1 MDRFAL
7 AVSGQPRRE
16 PFGGIEQPGIAGFGG
31 EQDQQADGHDTAVLI
46 GRLTL
51 NIAHLIGQ
59 TKIPAADN
67 LLAGS
72 APDPRPIRFRP
83 LAGLGGTAME
93 LFTQLFGDLLAFVY
107 HCFDRIVIH
116 GYLSGLS
123 RPEQVVHFFRNV
135 VGVATVSK
143 EVLSQRTADYQ
154 AWVEAFAGNHRLP
167 IEWAEKG
174 VRKEDH
180 VLPWQRRMARQD
192 AYGVYF
198 IFKSMEQG
206 ASFRVSVPKYASK
219 DPNYRILARQRSRF
233 THYYFYIRDQVLGPI
248 VMRVGS
254 FFPFQTSYYL
264 NGHSFIE
271 QELKRA
277 QIGFRKT
284 DNAFLAVDDVAALQ
298 AAADKLS
305 AEIIRK
311 QLDYWTLI
319 LGPKFSAKERKQFQL
334 SRFYAI
340 AQIEYCRNFIFKRHF
355 PIHKLFERSCELGL
369 WRLTADKIAAIFGTR
384 VHRRMH
390 GKLATIIDRIEHG
403 HHVFRA
409 YFKHAF
415 LKQYE
420 KFSTFLR
427 NELVSNNLA
436 DFRLKKGLEH
446 LEAVRQRFQ
455 TITARFAGFQ
465 AQWLNVHVDFP
476 LLQRLALPIT
486 VGAVRYPGIKI
497 HEPRVIR
504 LLEVLL
510 HGGSHLGGWTA
521 RQIHHAVLTS
531 FHLSHSAYG
540 LTQLRYD
547 LRKLK
552 GHGLLQRDGS
562 RYAYRLTPKG
572 VQVALLFLF
581 FHKRLC
587 GPLAN
592 SRFHHRPDP
601 AHQPPSKLEAAYHR
615 ADNAIQHV
623 VDLLAA

>member
-1 MDRFAL
+1 M
-7 AVSGQPRRE
+7 
-16 PFGGIEQPGIAGFGG
+16 
-31 EQDQQADGHDTAVLI
+31 VL
-46 GRLTL
+46 
-51 NIAHLIGQ
+51 
-59 TKIPAADN
+59 
-67 LLAGS
+67 
-72 APDPRPIRFRP
+72 RP
-83 LAGLGGTAME
+83 LAGLAGIAME

-107 HCFDRIVIH
+107 HCFDRIVIY
-116 GYLSGLS
+116 GYLSSLS
-123 RPEQVVHFFRNV
+123 RPEQVVHFFRQV
-135 VGVATVSK
+135 VGVPVVSK
-143 EVLSQRTADYQ
+143 EILSQRTADYQ
-154 AWVEAFAGNHRLP
+154 AWVEAFARNHRLP
-167 IEWAEKG
+167 IKWAEKG

-180 VLPWQRRMARQD
+180 VVPWQRRMASTD
-192 AYGVYF
+192 TYGVYF

-206 ASFRVSVPKYASK
+206 ATFRVTVPKYATK

-233 THYYFYIRDQVLGPI
+233 THYYFYIRDKTLGPM
-248 VMRVGS
+248 VMRVAS
-254 FFPFQTSYYL
+254 FFPFQTTYYL

-277 QIGFRKT
+277 RIGFRKT

-305 AEIIRK
+305 PQIIRK
-311 QLDYWTLI
+311 RLDYWTLI
-319 LGPKFSAKERKQFQL
+319 LGPKFSAKERKQLNL

-340 AQIEYCRNFIFKRHF
+340 AQIEYCRNFIFKRNF

-369 WRLTADKIAAIFGTR
+369 WRLTGDKIAEIFGTR
-384 VHRRMH
+384 LNRKMR
-390 GKLATIIDRIEHG
+390 GKLATVIDRIEHG

-409 YFKHAF
+409 YLKNAF

-436 DFRLKKGLEH
+436 DFRLKKGLDH

-455 TITARFAGFQ
+455 TITARFADFQ

-486 VGAVRYPGIKI
+486 IGAVCYPGIKI
-497 HEPRVIR
+497 HDPRVIR

-510 HGGSHLGGWTA
+510 HGGSQLGGWNA
-521 RQIHHAVLTS
+521 KQIHRAVITT
-531 FHLSHSAYG
+531 FQMGEDAYR
-540 LTQLRYD
+540 LNQLRYD

-552 GHGLLQRDGS
+552 GHGLLQRDAS

-587 GPLAN
+587 GPLAH
-592 SRFHHRPDP
+592 SRFHHRPD
-601 AHQPPSKLEAAYHR
+601 ARHQPDSRLETAYHR
-615 ADNAIQHV
+615 ADKAIQQI

>member
-1 MDRFAL
+1 
-7 AVSGQPRRE
+7 
-16 PFGGIEQPGIAGFGG
+16 
-31 EQDQQADGHDTAVLI
+31 
-46 GRLTL
+46 
-51 NIAHLIGQ
+51 
-59 TKIPAADN
+59 
-67 LLAGS
+67 
-72 APDPRPIRFRP
+72 
-83 LAGLGGTAME
+83 ME
-93 LFTQLFGDLLAFVY
+93 LFAQLFGDLLAFVY
-107 HCFDRIVIH
+107 HCFDRIVIY

-123 RPEQVVHFFRNV
+123 RPEQVVHFFRQV
-135 VGVATVSK
+135 VGVPVVDK
-143 EVLSQRTADYQ
+143 EVLSRRTADYQ
-154 AWVEAFAGNHRLP
+154 AWVDAFARNHRLP
-167 IEWAEKG
+167 IEWAEKK

-180 VLPWQRRMARQD
+180 VLPWQRRMARAD

-206 ASFRVSVPKYASK
+206 PTFRVSVPKYATK

-233 THYYFYIRDQVLGPI
+233 THYYFYLRDETLGPM
-248 VMRVGS
+248 VMRVAS
-254 FFPFQTSYYL
+254 FFPFQTTYYL

-277 QIGFRKT
+277 QVGFRKT

-305 AEIIRK
+305 PQIIRK
-311 QLDYWTLI
+311 RLDYWTLI
-319 LGPKFSAKERKQFQL
+319 LGPKFSAKERKQLNL

-340 AQIEYCRNFIFKRHF
+340 AQIEYCRNFIFKRNF

-369 WRLTADKIAAIFGTR
+369 WRLTGDKIAEIFGTR
-384 VHRRMH
+384 LNRRMR
-390 GKLATIIDRIEHG
+390 GKLATVIDRIEHG

-409 YFKHAF
+409 YFKNAF

-420 KFSTFLR
+420 KFATFLR

-436 DFRLKKGLEH
+436 DFRLKKGLDH
-446 LEAVRQRFQ
+446 LDAVRERFQ

-476 LLQRLALPIT
+476 LLQHLALPIT

-497 HEPRVIR
+497 HDPRVIR

-510 HGGSHLGGWTA
+510 HGGSHVGGWTA
-521 RQIHHAVLTS
+521 RQIHHAVLTT
-531 FHLSHSAYG
+531 FHLSDRAYA
-540 LTQLRYD
+540 LNQLRYD

-562 RYAYRLTPKG
+562 RYAYRLTPKR

-601 AHQPPSKLEAAYHR
+601 QHQPASKLEAAYHR
-615 ADNAIQHV
+615 ADKAIQQI

>member
-1 MDRFAL
+1 
-7 AVSGQPRRE
+7 
-16 PFGGIEQPGIAGFGG
+16 
-31 EQDQQADGHDTAVLI
+31 
-46 GRLTL
+46 
-51 NIAHLIGQ
+51 
-59 TKIPAADN
+59 
-67 LLAGS
+67 
-72 APDPRPIRFRP
+72 
-83 LAGLGGTAME
+83 ME
-93 LFTQLFGDLLAFVY
+93 LFTQLFGELLAFVY
-107 HCFDRIVIH
+107 HCFDRIVIY
-116 GYLSGLS
+116 GYLIGLS
-123 RPEQVVHFFRNV
+123 RPEQVVHFFRHV

-154 AWVEAFAGNHRLP
+154 AWVEAFARNHRLP

-180 VLPWQRRMARQD
+180 VLSWQRRMAQRN

-206 ASFRVSVPKYASK
+206 ATFRVSVPKYPSK

-233 THYYFYIRDQVLGPI
+233 THYYFYIRDEVLGSI

-305 AEIIRK
+305 AEVIRK

-340 AQIEYCRNFIFKRHF
+340 SQIEYCRNFIFKRHF

-369 WRLTADKIAAIFGTR
+369 WRLTADKIAEIFGTR

-427 NELVSNNLA
+427 NELVSNNLV
-436 DFRLKKGLEH
+436 DFHLKKGLEH
-446 LEAVRQRFQ
+446 LEAARERFQ
-455 TITARFAGFQ
+455 TITARFAGFG
-465 AQWLNVHVDFP
+465 AHNVHVDFP
-476 LLQRLALPIT
+476 LLQRLA
-486 VGAVRYPGIKI
+486 
-497 HEPRVIR
+497 
-504 LLEVLL
+504 
-510 HGGSHLGGWTA
+510 S
-521 RQIHHAVLTS
+521 
-531 FHLSHSAYG
+531 
-540 LTQLRYD
+540 
-547 LRKLK
+547 
-552 GHGLLQRDGS
+552 
-562 RYAYRLTPKG
+562 
-572 VQVALLFLF
+572 
-581 FHKRLC
+581 
-587 GPLAN
+587 
-592 SRFHHRPDP
+592 
-601 AHQPPSKLEAAYHR
+601 
-615 ADNAIQHV
+615 
-623 VDLLAA
+623 

>member
-1 MDRFAL
+1 
-7 AVSGQPRRE
+7 
-16 PFGGIEQPGIAGFGG
+16 
-31 EQDQQADGHDTAVLI
+31 
-46 GRLTL
+46 
-51 NIAHLIGQ
+51 
-59 TKIPAADN
+59 
-67 LLAGS
+67 
-72 APDPRPIRFRP
+72 
-83 LAGLGGTAME
+83 ME

-107 HCFDRIVIH
+107 HCFDRIVIY

-123 RPEQVVHFFRNV
+123 RPERVVYFFHQV
-135 VGVATVSK
+135 VGVPVISK
-143 EVLSQRTADYQ
+143 EILSQRTADYHN
-154 AWVEAFAGNHRLP
+154 WVEAFARNHRTP

-174 VRKEDH
+174 VRKEDY
-180 VLPWQRRMARQD
+180 VRPWQRRMVRAD
-192 AYGVYF
+192 TYGVYF
-198 IFKSMEQG
+198 ILKSMEQG
-206 ASFRVSVPKYASK
+206 PTFRVTVPKFPTK

-233 THYYFYIRDQVLGPI
+233 THYYFYIRDETLGPM
-248 VMRVGS
+248 VMRVAS
-254 FFPFQTSYYL
+254 FLPFQTTYYL

-271 QELKRA
+271 QELNRA
-277 QIGFRKT
+277 QIGFRKN

-298 AAADKLS
+298 AAADRLS
-305 AEIIRK
+305 PDIIRK
-311 QLDYWTLI
+311 RLDYWTLI
-319 LGPKFSAKERKQFQL
+319 LGPKFSAKERKRLNL

-340 AQIEYCRNFIFKRHF
+340 TQIEYCRNFIFKRHF

-369 WRLTADKIAAIFGTR
+369 WRLTADKIAEIFGAR
-384 VHRRMH
+384 LNRRMR
-390 GKLATIIDRIEHG
+390 GKLATVIDRIEHG

-409 YFKHAF
+409 YFKNAF

-420 KFSTFLR
+420 KFATFLR

-436 DFRLKKGLEH
+436 DFQLKKGLDH
-446 LEAVRQRFQ
+446 LHAVRERFQ
-455 TITARFAGFQ
+455 DITGRFAGFQ

-497 HEPRVIR
+497 HDPRVIR

-510 HGGSHLGGWTA
+510 HGGTHVGGWTA
-521 RQIHHAVLTS
+521 KQIHLAVLST
-531 FHLSHSAYG
+531 FHLSERNYG
-540 LTQLRYD
+540 LNQLRYD

-587 GPLAN
+587 GPLAH
-592 SRFHHRPDP
+592 SRFHHRP
-601 AHQPPSKLEAAYHR
+601 AARHQPASRLEAAYHR
-615 ADNAIQHV
+615 ADTAIQRI

>member
-1 MDRFAL
+1 MAL
-7 AVSGQPRRE
+7 PARVG
-16 PFGGIEQPGIAGFGG
+16 FAGF
-31 EQDQQADGHDTAVLI
+31 
-46 GRLTL
+46 
-51 NIAHLIGQ
+51 
-59 TKIPAADN
+59 
-67 LLAGS
+67 
-72 APDPRPIRFRP
+72 
-83 LAGLGGTAME
+83 AMD

-107 HCFDRIVIH
+107 HCFDRIVIY

-123 RPEQVVHFFRNV
+123 RPERVVNFFRLV
-135 VGVATVSK
+135 VGVPVVSK

-154 AWVEAFAGNHRLP
+154 NWVEAFARNHRIP

-180 VLPWQRRMARQD
+180 VLPWQRRMVRTD
-192 AYGVYF
+192 TYGVYF
-198 IFKSMEQG
+198 ILKSMEQG
-206 ASFRVSVPKYASK
+206 PTFRVTVPKYPTK

-233 THYYFYIRDQVLGPI
+233 THYYFYIRDETLGPM
-248 VMRVGS
+248 VMRIAS
-254 FFPFQTSYYL
+254 FLPFQTTYYL

-271 QELKRA
+271 QELNRA
-277 QIGFRKT
+277 QIGFRKN
-284 DNAFLAVDDVAALQ
+284 DNAFLAVDDIAALQ
-298 AAADKLS
+298 AAADRLTPD
-305 AEIIRK
+305 IIRRR
-311 QLDYWTLI
+311 LDYWTLI
-319 LGPKFSAKERKQFQL
+319 LGPKFSAKERTRLNL

-369 WRLTADKIAAIFGTR
+369 WRLTADKIAEIFGTR
-384 VHRRMH
+384 LNRRMR

-409 YFKHAF
+409 YFKNAF

-420 KFSTFLR
+420 KFATFLR

-436 DFRLKKGLEH
+436 DFQLRKGLDH
-446 LEAVRQRFQ
+446 LQAVREWFQ
-455 TITARFAGFQ
+455 DITGRFAGFQ